1 MPVSGTSWNAG
12 LGMPLMQMKKFLLA
26 TALVG
31 LGSAP
36 TLAADLAARP
46 YTKAPAL
53 AAVYDWTGFYIG
65 VNAGVGIG
73 RDRFQHDWLNTG
85 SPYSFYVSPQ
95 GGFGGGQ
102 VGYNWQTGSV
112 LGPIVFGVEADIQG
126 AGLSDDRTN
135 FNVVGINTSYS
146 QKLDWF
152 GTARGRIGI
161 ANGPVLSYVTAGY
174 AVGNVKTNA
183 AQAVAGANSTFATD
197 RAQSGWVVGSGVEAA
212 LGGNW
217 TGKIEYLY
225 LNLGNKT
232 DASTLLATAPINT
245 EIRENI
251 FRVGL
256 NYRIGGN
263 SAYAPVVAANWA
275 GFYLGGNFGSG
286 TGRDRST
293 LSVPAAP
300 IFETFNLAPDGI
312 NGGVQAGYNWQA
324 ANWVF
329 GLEADIQGSTQKD
342 NKTCILT
349 CTPGLQAAYDASLPW
364 FGTVRGRLGYS
375 VGSTLF
381 YATGGLAY
389 GSVKTKINTV
399 SVAGAVTQSFEH
411 TKTGWTAG
419 AGIETPFTLLG
430 LLGPNWTTKTEY
442 LYVDL
447 GSTADNFV
455 IAAAPTTATRS
466 VTEHIFRTGI
476 NYHFNSPVV
485 AKY

>member
-1 MPVSGTSWNAG
+1 MN
-12 LGMPLMQMKKFLLA
+12 LKKYLLA

-73 RDRFQHDWLNTG
+73 RDRLQQDFFQVG
-85 SPYSFYVSPQ
+85 SPYSFYASPQ

-102 VGYNWQTGSV
+102 LGYNWQTGSMF
-112 LGPIVFGVEADIQG
+112 GPVVFGVEADIQG

-135 FNVVGINTSYS
+135 FGLVGINTRYD

-174 AVGNVKTNA
+174 AFGNVRTDVTQTFGA
-183 AQAVAGANSTFATD
+183 ATATSSTD
-197 RAQSGWVVGSGVEAA
+197 RLQSGWVVGSGVEAA

-225 LNLGNKT
+225 LNLGNKI
-232 DASTLLATAPINT
+232 DNSAILLATTPLAS

-263 SAYAPVVAANWA
+263 SSYVPVAAANWA

-286 TGRDRST
+286 IGRDRSS
-293 LSVPAAP
+293 LSTPAALVT
-300 IFETFNLAPDGI
+300 ENFNLAPDGI
-312 NGGVQAGYNWQA
+312 NGGIQAGYNWQA
-324 ANWVF
+324 ANVVF
-329 GLEADIQGSTQKD
+329 GLEADIQGSTQQD
-342 NKTCILT
+342 NKTCVFLCI
-349 CTPGLQAAYDASLPW
+349 PAGRAAYDATLPW

-389 GSVKTKINTV
+389 GSIKTKINTV
-399 SVAGAVTQSFEH
+399 SFVGPVTQSFSH
-411 TKTGWTAG
+411 TNAGWTVG
-419 AGIETPFTLLG
+419 AGIETPFRLLG

-447 GSTADNFV
+447 GSTSDSFV
-455 IAAAPTTATRS
+455 FGALPATTTRS

>member
-1 MPVSGTSWNAG
+1 MH
-12 LGMPLMQMKKFLLA
+12 MKKFLLA

-31 LGSAP
+31 LSSAP

-102 VGYNWQTGSV
+102 AGYNWQTGSV

-152 GTARGRIGI
+152 GTVRGRIGI

-183 AQAVAGANSTFATD
+183 AQTVGVVNSTFATD
-197 RAQSGWVVGSGVEAA
+197 RTQSGWVVGSGVEAA

-293 LSVPAAP
+293 LNVPVAP
-300 IFETFNLAPDGI
+300 IVETFNLAPDGI

-329 GLEADIQGSTQKD
+329 GLETDIQGSTQKD

-411 TKTGWTAG
+411 TRTGWTAG

-447 GSTADNFV
+447 GSSTDNFM